1 MLEKVKSEIK
11 TSLLAGDRFRVDS
24 LKLAQAALMNA
35 RIAKM
40 ADLTEEE
47 EIAVMQKEI
56 KKRKEAAQ
64 MYESAGSLDR
74 ANNELKEVEILEVYV
89 PSVLSGIELSKAVD
103 EFLSD
108 KNVKNLS
115 FPDAMKLA
123 IDTLGNVD
131 KSQLAGLLKSKLS

>member
-1 MLEKVKSEIK
+1 
-11 TSLLAGDRFRVDS
+11 
-24 LKLAQAALMNA
+24 LAQAALMNA